1 MPPGL
6 CNRRTVASHQP
17 LATTPSLGH
26 EARSFENAYMFLH
39 RREAHR
45 DQPPHCRNGELG
57 GHRPHHDAPPRR
69 IRQRVK
75 QTIRLRSI
83 YNHMVVDYIQTTFW
97 ETSPRAAADSSPAG
111 NSLAQP
117 MARSAVSLTSSAEP
131 SAQRVCASPTIV
143 PAMPAGRVQNS
154 GSKARR
160 RGIGARA
167 RCCSRRPRCPVPLGA
182 PSIAS
187 KLLSEKNSLRIVL
200 LVELSM
206 VEQSAHH

>member
-45 DQPPHCRNGELG
+45 VQPRQCRNGELG
-57 GHRPHHDAPPRR
+57 GHRPHHDVPPRR

-75 QTIRLRSI
+75 QTIRLRCI
-83 YNHMVVDYIQTTFW
+83 YNHMVVDYIQTPFW
-97 ETSPRAAADSSPAG
+97 ETSPRAAGPSSPAG

-131 SAQRVCASPTIV
+131 SAQRVCGVADDSFQRCRPGEFETPDRRHVAEGLVLALVVVVGDQMSSASWSSLDRV
-143 PAMPAGRVQNS
+143 EASLGEELLAHRLAG
-154 GSKARR
+154 
-160 RGIGARA
+160 GAFD
-167 RCCSRRPRCPVPLGA
+167 G
-182 PSIAS
+182 
-187 KLLSEKNSLRIVL
+187 
-200 LVELSM
+200 
-206 VEQSAHH
+206 